1 MAEDISRTTIVALAI
16 LTLAVSVVG
25 SFIVVSELAVI
36 EPRVDL
42 PTPVGEARLE
52 ISGPQEPVIGFSS
65 GEVGIQ
71 IIIPE
76 D

>member
-36 EPRVDL
+36 EPRAEQ
-42 PTPVGEARLE
+42 PISAGEARLE
-52 ISGPQEPVIGFSS
+52 IGEPRKPQIGFSS
-65 GEVGIQ
+65 GELGIQ
-71 IIIPE
+71 ILTPE

>member
-36 EPRVDL
+36 EPRVEV
-42 PTPVGEARLE
+42 PTPVGEARLQIQLPPE
-52 ISGPQEPVIGFSS
+52 ESFSS

-71 IIIPE
+71 IITPE